1 MSRQECIEG
10 INDMLEKLHSK
21 DLKRMNDF
29 ISGFTF
35 ALVRQDEKES
45 ERHEYTW
52 QGAEHSQYGSEVP
65 LNGDGRDKTC
75 SRRGKGICPKGIRVL

>member
-1 MSRQECIEG
+1 
-10 INDMLEKLHSK
+10 MLEKLHSK

-45 ERHEYTW
+45 ESHE
-52 QGAEHSQYGSEVP
+52 
-65 LNGDGRDKTC
+65 
-75 SRRGKGICPKGIRVL
+75 

>member
-1 MSRQECIEG
+1 MDRAIYKEAIEK
-10 INDMLEKLHSK
+10 MLDKLHTE

-45 ERHEYTW
+45 ENHE
-52 QGAEHSQYGSEVP
+52 
-65 LNGDGRDKTC
+65 
-75 SRRGKGICPKGIRVL
+75 

>member
-35 ALVRQDEKES
+35 ALVRFLRNIISK
-45 ERHEYTW
+45 
-52 QGAEHSQYGSEVP
+52 
-65 LNGDGRDKTC
+65 GRDIP
-75 SRRGKGICPKGIRVL
+75 SW